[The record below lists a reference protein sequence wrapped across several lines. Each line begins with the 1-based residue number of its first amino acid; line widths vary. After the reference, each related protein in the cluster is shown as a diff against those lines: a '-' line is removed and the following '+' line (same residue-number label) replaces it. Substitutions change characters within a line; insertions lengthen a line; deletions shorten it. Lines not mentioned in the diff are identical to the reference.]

1 MPSPTTINRR
11 AKKYGHKLKQFLP
24 DCVAGTDADAVIP
37 DGTKCHSQDDDR
49 SSHSVQATLGED
61 TAEESRSL
69 LDLSVNADWDETAAE
84 LDDIGAVTDDATVVS
99 DADSG
104 IVTAFTDENRDHQL
118 DLVHVGRTLGYTLW
132 DDGVFSLDRRK
143 EIVSEVID
151 EVFHLKNS
159 VAKHRPAEEFA
170 AIRSRIARTRERLE
184 KTAWQLEQFG
194 SAKAAGYLRRWLPSI
209 VTFAEHAVE
218 GFEVPWTSNP
228 VERLMGEV
236 SKRCKNQWMRWTA
249 EGLEAILQLRL
260 VKYADPEYYQ
270 AFLDEL
276 LQRSTKT
283 AINCD
288 LSIESTSGK
297 VCRPLCN
304 TTHFWGKWVFA
315 GHCVGFEAR
324 VFGWWSA
331 AIFGRRGSVGEHA
344 LGVGIRPDVHHPGRP
359 TRWVQYLRER
369 GIRVDQPVLLP
380 GGDAWCAGMGVPRET
395 WVGFAVVAA
404 VHCWWRFDAV
414 SVACGDEHHTDRSP
428 PPVVDENRLWP
439 LWVDNSVVSDVLGIE
454 PV

>member
-1 MPSPTTINRR
+1 MHATIDVRFE
-11 AKKYGHKLKQFLP
+11 LS
-24 DCVAGTDADAVIP
+24 I
-37 DGTKCHSQDDDR
+37 DDDKTLPL
-49 SSHSVQATLGED
+49 ATL
-61 TAEESRSL
+61 AE
-69 LDLSVNADWDETAAE
+69 
-84 LDDIGAVTDDATVVS
+84 AVTDQNLEAVLLESLVESLDAASASRRSVVRNTHMATVTSASNAPAPTPAQLSQLPENTSSLSTTSKIQPLPQTNPATSGPSKTFSTSTGRTAISGTSPPKRRSRYLAQLSRRCQSRRQLRLDAVADHHQPPCQNTATSSNSSFQTVS
-99 DADSG
+99 LARTLTPSFLTG
-104 IVTAFTDENRDHQL
+104 QSATAKTTTARPTPSKQRSAKTPPKSHAPCWICRSTLTGTKLPPNSMISAQSLTTRRSSVTLIAASSQPLPTKTVTTSS

-143 EIVSEVID
+143 EIVSGGDRRGVP
-151 EVFHLKNS
+151 S
-159 VAKHRPAEEFA
+159 EELCGEA
-170 AIRSRIARTRERLE
+170 SSSGGVRGDPLADRANEKRLE

-297 VCRPLCN
+297 V
-304 TTHFWGKWVFA
+304 
-315 GHCVGFEAR
+315 
-324 VFGWWSA
+324 
-331 AIFGRRGSVGEHA
+331 
-344 LGVGIRPDVHHPGRP
+344 
-359 TRWVQYLRER
+359 
-369 GIRVDQPVLLP
+369 
-380 GGDAWCAGMGVPRET
+380 
-395 WVGFAVVAA
+395 
-404 VHCWWRFDAV
+404 
-414 SVACGDEHHTDRSP
+414 
-428 PPVVDENRLWP
+428 
-439 LWVDNSVVSDVLGIE
+439 
-454 PV
+454 

>member
-1 MPSPTTINRR
+1 VSLAQN
-11 AKKYGHKLKQFLP
+11 
-24 DCVAGTDADAVIP
+24 ADAVIP

-99 DADSG
+99 DADNG

-170 AIRSRIARTRERLE
+170 AIRSRIARTKTIRENSVATGAVRVS
-184 KTAWQLEQFG
+184 KG
-194 SAKAAGYLRRWLPSI
+194 CRVSSAVAAVDCDVRR
-209 VTFAEHAVE
+209 ARCR

-228 VERLMGEV
+228 VRRLMGEV

-249 EGLEAILQLRL
+249 EDWKR
-260 VKYADPEYYQ
+260 Y
-270 AFLDEL
+270 
-276 LQRSTKT
+276 S
-283 AINCD
+283 N
-288 LSIESTSGK
+288 
-297 VCRPLCN
+297 
-304 TTHFWGKWVFA
+304 
-315 GHCVGFEAR
+315 
-324 VFGWWSA
+324 FGW
-331 AIFGRRGSVGEHA
+331 
-344 LGVGIRPDVHHPGRP
+344 
-359 TRWVQYLRER
+359 
-369 GIRVDQPVLLP
+369 
-380 GGDAWCAGMGVPRET
+380 
-395 WVGFAVVAA
+395 
-404 VHCWWRFDAV
+404 
-414 SVACGDEHHTDRSP
+414 
-428 PPVVDENRLWP
+428 
-439 LWVDNSVVSDVLGIE
+439 
-454 PV
+454 